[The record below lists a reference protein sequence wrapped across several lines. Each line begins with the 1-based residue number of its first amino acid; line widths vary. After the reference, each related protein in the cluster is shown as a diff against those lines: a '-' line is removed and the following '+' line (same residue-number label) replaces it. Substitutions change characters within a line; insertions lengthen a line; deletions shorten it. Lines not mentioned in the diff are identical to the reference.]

1 MQTLNCYNM
10 LLDGKTALITGAA
23 RGIGKQIALLY
34 AREGANIAFT
44 DLELNEAAQTTR
56 DEIAALGVK
65 VAFYASNAADFEAAH
80 QVVEQVIADFGRLDI
95 LVNNAGITRDTLLM
109 RMTEAQWD
117 QVINVN
123 LKSAFNFTHAVTP
136 VMMRQR
142 GGSIISLSSV
152 VGINGNAGQANY
164 AASKAGIIALTKSV
178 AKELGSR
185 GVRANAIAPGF
196 ILTDMTKALSEETLQ
211 SFVSMIPMK
220 RGGTP
225 EDVGKVAL
233 FLASDLSSYV
243 SGQVIQVNGA
253 MV

>member
-1 MQTLNCYNM
+1 M
-10 LLDGKTALITGAA
+10 LLASKTALITGAA

-225 EDVGKVAL
+225 EEVAKVAL